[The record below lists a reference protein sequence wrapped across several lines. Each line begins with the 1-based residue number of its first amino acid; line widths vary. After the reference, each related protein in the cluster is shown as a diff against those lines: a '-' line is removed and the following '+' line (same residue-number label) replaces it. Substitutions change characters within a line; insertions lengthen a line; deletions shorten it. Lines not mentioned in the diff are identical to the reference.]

1 MLDTFN
7 IVKVSDIADV
17 DCHKIIKKCFDKP
30 NMINY
35 YYPHIF
41 MNRDKINKEDLMKIF
56 DEYILSVKREKNVEH
71 TIRKYNTLTNIL
83 ESLFLCVFDID
94 TIKNIHKFIQYN
106 ISKDENIITDIVNH
120 IIQDQALVNLE
131 QLLNDKI
138 DNSHAVFVIEK
149 IVEHIK
155 KNYTNDNIEKYT
167 IQQYQLLNS
176 LTSYISKF
184 KYNPFVSKIINHNKK
199 DIIKEY
205 ISKCVINESHDK
217 YISNIID
224 LYKDFKLV
232 ATSDITDDC
241 DWIEYSKKINESL
254 SKIVDQKEKVMK
266 AIYRITILDNVQTIM
281 NDKNNRNDYKLQTYK
296 LNNVS
301 MKESIQ
307 NIITSSNIDKIIIN
321 SYVNMIKNNLSMDK
335 LMYFEKILKY
345 FTNLGNL
352 SKELIK
358 LILPKFCAKEN
369 IKYYQDIVTRINEAT
384 FNKLTIINTIIDQQK
399 KFQEDLKIT
408 QVDNETNGIFD
419 KENISLFNVDQKFI
433 DTTNV
438 VNSIKQYPKELSHY
452 VKFTKAWFDNCFTN
466 LKCTTIDTF
475 LSNGKVQIGNTII
488 NTNLILLNALF
499 MFNTRDS
506 IDTNYLKLNFTDELV
521 SDIVYTLEY
530 YNLIQKV
537 SVHGIEILVLNQG
550 FFNTKQE
557 VKVEFIKKVETKIE
571 ETVADVSNTE
581 VSKNEMI
588 ECYIIKSIKTE
599 KIHKDA
605 ILEIVTSKCKF
616 KLDVD
621 TFQKCMKR
629 LHDRDYYE
637 IVDDHLVYVP

>member
-106 ISKDENIITDIVNH
+106 VSKDENIITDIVNH

>member
-41 MNRDKINKEDLMKIF
+41 MNRDKINKEDLVKIF
-56 DEYILSVKREKNVEH
+56 DAYILNVQREKNVEH

-106 ISKDENIITDIVNH
+106 VSKDENIITDIVNH
-120 IIQDQALVNLE
+120 IINDISLVNLE

-138 DNSHAVFVIEK
+138 DNSHAVFVVEK
-149 IVEHIK
+149 IVGHIK

-167 IQQYQLLNS
+167 IQQYQLLNL
-176 LTSYISKF
+176 LTNYISKF
-184 KYNPFVSKIINHNKK
+184 KYNPFVNKIINHNKK
-199 DIIKEY
+199 DLIKEY
-205 ISKCVINESHDK
+205 ISKCVINDSHDK
-217 YISNIID
+217 YISNITD
-224 LYKDFKLV
+224 FYKEFKSN
-232 ATSDITDDC
+232 APSDITDDC
-241 DWIEYSKKINESL
+241 DWIQYSVKINDSL
-254 SKIVDQKEKVMK
+254 SSIVDQKEKVIK
-266 AIYRITILDNVQTIM
+266 AIYRITILDNIQNIM
-281 NDKNNRNDYKLQTYK
+281 NDKNNRNDYKVIK
-296 LNNVS
+296 NNHAS
-301 MKESIQ
+301 MKGSIQ
-307 NIITSSNIDKIIIN
+307 NIIANNNIDKIIIN
-321 SYVNMIKNNLSMDK
+321 SYVNMIKHNLPADD
-335 LMYFEKILKY
+335 LVYFERILKY
-345 FTNLGNL
+345 FDNFGNL

-358 LILPKFCAKEN
+358 LILPKYCAKEN

-408 QVDNETNGIFD
+408 QVENETNGMFD

-433 DTTNV
+433 DTSSMVGT
-438 VNSIKQYPKELSHY
+438 IKEYPKELSHY
-452 VKFTKAWFDNCFTN
+452 VKFTKAWFDTYFSN
-466 LKCTTIDTF
+466 LKCTTISTL
-475 LSNGKVQIGNTII
+475 LSNGKAQIGNTVI

-506 IDTNYLKLNFTDELV
+506 IDTNDLKLNFTDELV
-521 SDIVYTLEY
+521 NDIVYTLEY
-530 YNLIQKV
+530 YNLVQKV
-537 SVHGIEILVLNQG
+537 RVHGIEILVLNQD
-550 FFNTKQE
+550 FFNIKQE

-571 ETVADVSNTE
+571 ETTNDVSNVE

-599 KIHKDA
+599 KIHKDV
-605 ILEIVTSKCKF
+605 IIDIVTSKCKF
-616 KLDVD
+616 KIDID
-621 TFQKCMKR
+621 TFEKCMKR
-629 LHDRDYYE
+629 LYDRDYYE
-637 IVDDHLVYVP
+637 IVEDHLVYVP

>member
-17 DCHKIIKKCFDKP
+17 DCHKIIKRCFDKP

-41 MNRDKINKEDLMKIF
+41 MNRDKINKEDLIKIF
-56 DEYILSVKREKNVEH
+56 DECILSVQREKNVEH

-83 ESLFLCVFDID
+83 ESLFLCVFNID

-106 ISKDENIITDIVNH
+106 VSKDDNIITDIVNH
-120 IIQDQALVNLE
+120 IINGQQLVNLE

-138 DNSHAVFVIEK
+138 DNSHAVFVVEK

-184 KYNPFVSKIINHNKK
+184 KYNPFISKIINHNKK
-199 DIIKEY
+199 DIIKDY
-205 ISKCVINESHDK
+205 ISKCVINDSHDK

-224 LYKDFKLV
+224 FYKDFKLS

-241 DWIEYSKKINESL
+241 DWTEYSKKINDSL
-254 SKIVDQKEKVMK
+254 SSIVDQKEKVMK
-266 AIYRITILDNVQTIM
+266 AIYRITILDNIQTIM
-281 NDKNNRNDYKLQTYK
+281 NDKNNRNDYKVVK
-296 LNNVS
+296 NNYAHI
-301 MKESIQ
+301 KGSIQ
-307 NIITSSNIDKIIIN
+307 SIITNNNIDKVIIN
-321 SYVNMIKNNLSMDK
+321 SYVNMIKNNVSTDK
-335 LMYFEKILKY
+335 LVYFERILKY
-345 FTNLGNL
+345 FDNLGNL

-358 LILPKFCAKEN
+358 LILPKYCAKDN
-369 IKYYQDIVTRINEAT
+369 IKYYLDIVTRINEAT

-408 QVDNETNGIFD
+408 QVENETNGMFD
-419 KENISLFNVDQKFI
+419 KENISLFNVDQKFVDSTEI
-433 DTTNV
+433 VGTIT
-438 VNSIKQYPKELSHY
+438 QFPKELSHY
-452 VKFTKAWFDNCFTN
+452 VKFTKAWFDNCFSN
-466 LKCTTIDTF
+466 LKCTTINGL
-475 LSNGKVQIGNTII
+475 LSNGRVQFNNTVI
-488 NTNLILLNALF
+488 NANLILLNALF
-499 MFNTRDS
+499 MFNLRDS
-506 IDTNYLKLNFTDELV
+506 IDTNDLKLYFSNELIN
-521 SDIVYTLEY
+521 DIVYTLEY
-530 YNLIQKV
+530 YNLVKKV
-537 SVHGIEILVLNQG
+537 LVHGIEILVLNQE
-550 FFNTKQE
+550 FFSTKQE
-557 VKVEFIKKVETKIE
+557 IKVEFIKKVEIKIE
-571 ETVADVSNTE
+571 EPVNTAAREE

-588 ECYIIKSIKTE
+588 ECYIVKSIKTE
-599 KIHKDA
+599 KIHKDS
-605 ILEIVTSKCKF
+605 IFDIVTSKCKF
-616 KLDVD
+616 KIDTD

-629 LHDRDYYE
+629 LYDRDYYE